1 MSECSVPTKVVSVG
15 QYAATEPREFDRSQV
30 FMVCIQNFDDHR
42 RLSVTMLGGRRFEID
57 SRECPY
63 DLDEA
68 VDWLM
73 GEA

>member
-1 MSECSVPTKVVSVG
+1 MPAQVIRAG
-15 QYAATEPREFDRSQV
+15 QDPATERREFDRSQV
-30 FMVCIQNFDDHR
+30 FMVCIQNFHDHR

-63 DLDEA
+63 DLDRA

>member
-1 MSECSVPTKVVSVG
+1 MSECSMPIQVVRLG
-15 QYAATEPREFDRSQV
+15 QHCATRPKEFDRSQV

-42 RLSVTMLGGRRFEID
+42 RLSVTMLGGRQFEID

-63 DLDEA
+63 DLDRA